1 MTSAFLE
8 YCQLELWPNVIS
20 TWHRLDVPSWDIYHP
35 VLEECVSDVWKASQ
49 STAQLSYLTLRPFA
63 MLFLMLMEGLWEIAK
78 VLFRVLLSQG
88 WVHIKKG
95 MIQLKAAAI
104 WFYHFQMSLSRME
117 LLGEAA
123 LIVTVIGLYYTYKWL
138 RRQTYWQ
145 RFMRWYSEKKQRAI
159 EKTTKFIDRVA
170 RVSLILA
177 MALPHTAFLGGYV
190 ALKVILPSFVKWLA
204 YDTYTT
210 ALISIWYPL
219 IMTLSWVHDK
229 RQSKDANAPAVQT
242 TNNSVPSATRKEI
255 SNSSKTQSL
264 ESRSDR
270 RPAYMRTT
278 ASQKS
283 REHTTNKRYTSS
295 FPRTSPPTPEN
306 PQRQA
311 KEKAQI
317 QIHSQKEGPSRPTTP
332 TLNYLLNNEHEA
344 ATRYWLRYWVVYA
357 LIQSVGTLATMVPVF
372 GNFVAQH
379 PYVLH
384 ICCELK
390 LLFFIWLFAM
400 EKMIGSVVV
409 QEDALM
415 AKAMPLNLI
424 HDYITPLLLEFEAVV
439 AESVSEKTWTSL
451 VHSKAQRVLEV
462 FVMLKMIS
470 DDRKDWLLHFLGEG
484 RTLLLPSLS
493 LFMPSFITRFGV
505 AYVQFIVP
513 SAKSTRALAQAKKRS
528 KQDKNMEIE
537 DVVLLHLQYW
547 IIHCLV
553 SGFLGY
559 FSAILWWIPFSAH
572 VTFLVW
578 CHLSF
583 PKSIAQSYAVLETE
597 LVAFGLLPGKPELQ
611 IHETRTAQV
620 LQAVYSRLPSAS
632 EIEKTGKEEFERTT
646 GSVKEGEKPVK
657 RDSTGEPETS
667 HPPLDRTI
675 SVDSQ
680 ETNVEI
686 SIREPRQL
694 NQTEKI
700 PRKQTAIRDD
710 DQDDDE
716 SMPPIK
722 PSESSTTA
730 ETSST
735 RITNDVASTDSSSTN
750 GSATSKMEP
759 RNLRRSS
766 RQRRQVT

>member
-1 MTSAFLE
+1 MSSAFLE
-8 YCQLELWPNVIS
+8 HCQLVLWPSAVA
-20 TWHRLDVPSWDIYHP
+20 TWNRLDVPSWDIYHP
-35 VLEECVSDVWKASQ
+35 VLQQCVSDVWKASQ
-49 STAQLSYLTLRPFA
+49 STAQLSYLTFRPIA
-63 MLFLMLMEGLWEIAK
+63 LLFLMLVEGFWEIAK

-117 LLGEAA
+117 LLGEAV
-123 LIVTVIGLYYTYKWL
+123 LIGTLIGLYYAYQWL

-145 RFMRWYSEKKQRAI
+145 RFTRWYSEKKQRAI

-177 MALPHTAFLGGYV
+177 MAVPHTAFLGGYV
-190 ALKVILPSFVKWLA
+190 ALKLIFPSLVKWLA

-219 IMTLSWVHDK
+219 VMTLSWVHDK
-229 RQSKDANAPAVQT
+229 RQSKDSNFSSVKT
-242 TNNSVPSATRKEI
+242 TNDHVAPPPCDESPSNKKKTP
-255 SNSSKTQSL
+255 SS
-264 ESRSDR
+264 ESRNDR

-283 REHTTNKRYTSS
+283 REHTTNKRYTGS
-295 FPRTSPPTPEN
+295 FPRTSPPKPEN
-306 PQRQA
+306 PQRHS
-311 KEKAQI
+311 KEQVLTQI
-317 QIHSQKEGPSRPTTP
+317 PSHKEGPPRPATP
-332 TLNYLLNNEHEA
+332 TLNFLLNNEHEA

-357 LIQSVGTLATMVPVF
+357 LMQSVGTLATMVPVF

-390 LLFFIWLFAM
+390 LLFFIWLFSM
-400 EKMIGSVVV
+400 EKLIGSVVV

-424 HDYITPLLLEFEAVV
+424 HEYITPLLLEFEAVV
-439 AESVSEKTWTSL
+439 AESISEKTWTSL
-451 VHSKAQRVLEV
+451 VQSKAQRVLEV

-470 DDRKDWLLHFLGEG
+470 DDRKDWLLHFLREG

-513 SAKSTRALAQAKKRS
+513 SAKSTRALEGAKKRS
-528 KQDKNMEIE
+528 KQDNE

-559 FSAILWWIPFSAH
+559 FSAILWWIPFSTH

-583 PKSIAQSYAVLETE
+583 PKSIAQAYGVLETE
-597 LVAFGLLPGKPELQ
+597 LVAFGLLPGKTELQ

-620 LQAVYSRLPSAS
+620 LQAVYSRLPSATES
-632 EIEKTGKEEFERTT
+632 EKKDTEALLDRS
-646 GSVKEGEKPVK
+646 SVNEPVNQ
-657 RDSTGEPETS
+657 DSTGEPETA

-680 ETNVEI
+680 QTNVEV

-694 NQTEKI
+694 CLPEKI
-700 PRKQTAIRDD
+700 PKKQTTVKNDE
-710 DQDDDE
+710 DDE

-722 PSESSTTA
+722 LSESSTTA
-730 ETSST
+730 GTCST
-735 RITNDVASTDSSSTN
+735 RITHDVASIDSTSTN
-750 GSATSKMEP
+750 GSAASKDEP
-759 RNLRRSS
+759 KNLRRST
-766 RQRRQVT
+766 RQRRRVA